1 MAVIAIGAIIAGA
14 SAAAAAYVAG
24 ASLAISIGIG
34 IAVAALSGLTSY
46 MATQQNVP
54 RIDSTDT
61 ATTLGTTSDPTTVIP
76 ALYGST
82 RSGTI
87 NVWKSV
93 GKDTTYLVQIFAV
106 SEGQIDCFRNLYMDN
121 KKILTDSEY
130 RDGIVS
136 KGNIREEYRNFVE
149 VEFSVGSPNG
159 HVFSLAQKYIGKDP
173 DLGWPDTATGNN
185 VSAVCV
191 VMRKRNK
198 DLQNQADILQPN
210 SQVAVDVNGLLV
222 NDLPTGRR
230 TASRNG
236 PSQLLDY
243 ITNERYG
250 LGIPLD
256 LVDLDSFKYAA
267 DYAVANNMFSD
278 GAPDP
283 NASFKENILQMAQS
297 FNALVFPSFGKMTCK
312 IDGPDIV
319 SYDFDENT
327 ITAGTVSLSSGGS
340 ENYYNTLNL
349 TYLNPEAD
357 YSATVL
363 RYPSDT
369 VNDATI
375 AKDKRI
381 IAKDVKYNFVKSKEQ
396 LDILGSIE
404 RNKSLLKQTISF
416 ATSDAYTVQIWDV
429 IRVNMKELNLT
440 DSLWRVQN
448 ISRSMEKGSSGQIT
462 ITATEYIEEVYTNLD
477 YAKDP
482 NNNGSN
488 IPNEGYLIPPRDL
501 KVSSVAETA
510 IGRTFK
516 VEWNCDEDYNR
527 SGFYVQYAVSGTDQW
542 YQAGFTSSFWFMI
555 MNMDITQKYDIRVCS
570 AGVFYTSDWVYLR
583 DTNPE
588 IGYDLP
594 SVTGLRLVNAVE
606 NATTTT
612 ANQFEFAWDDQSA
625 RKFTVNNTQQTFSE
639 VFQYYLIEITGK
651 KTVSYRTKDLSF
663 IYDFR
668 MNQANGLSREITFK
682 ITAVGHGGMK
692 SPAVQ
697 LKVRNN
703 QAPAIKGFQALSG
716 PGLLMCSWED
726 PLENNIPDYAGTAV
740 QVANDQNF
748 TDIVESFQSS
758 SQFLDNFNLKD
769 GTYYAR
775 AAWYD
780 VFGTEDAI
788 WSQPIF
794 VDMKWQVDWNDQDIA
809 QLEDLLNLDKKLQE
823 SIDDSYALA
832 KEYTDKTVVQSQKDT
847 LAQAD
852 KNMNSKIETLQTTVT
867 NERDGA
873 ISQAIKSVQA
883 DYNDKFTKTNA
894 KITEVEKTQAN
905 DRQATA
911 ESIKQV
917 RAETDSKVATVSQQS
932 KAEIDRVTGTI
943 NSKWAVQTNADGV
956 VAGISMLATNDPNGT
971 KSSSIIFNADK
982 IAITNNNTRP
992 NAVPPF
998 MVQNNKVYLQDAMI
1012 RDASIGSAKIADAS
1026 INNAKIANASIN
1038 DAKIQNASITG
1049 AKIVNGSID
1058 NAKIGNQINS
1068 DTWNGSTAGWMIN
1081 KNGQATFNNVTV
1093 RGRVEANE
1101 GYFKGRIEANDGY
1114 FRGTVYAE
1122 HIEGDVMMAEGDTF
1136 SMVYQPVSGNRAD
1149 AGDHHV
1155 FWITGENYDRIMDTN
1170 LTLFIQCAERNR
1182 FSLVVKTPGKADL
1195 VYFFKDT
1202 GNNGGNWTNGLR
1214 GITFPAAGKGQRNQI
1229 VVRID
1234 ANRAAS
1240 RFIVAPQFVTPL
1252 TNDRQVPDY
1261 STSGAANAAREKS
1274 YIAFF
1279 RKGANLIQM

>member
-46 MATQQNVP
+46 METQQNVP

-136 KGNIREEYRNFVE
+136 RGNIREEYRNFVE

-222 NDLPTGRR
+222 NDLTTGRR

-297 FNALVFPSFGKMTCK
+297 FNALVFPAFGKMTCK

-375 AKDKRI
+375 ANDKRI

-697 LKVRNN
+697 LKVKNN

-852 KNMNSKIETLQTTVT
+852 KNMNSKIETLHTTVT

-1214 GITFPAAGKGQRNQI
+1214 GITIPAAGKGQRNQI

-1261 STSGAANAAREKS
+1261 SVSGASNAAREKS